1 MGKIRF
7 EEYEIREGDRWDSL
21 AYDKWGNANLA
32 PLLVVDNRHLSALND
47 LPEGELCYIR
57 EKVEGEDNLIT
68 NEELPFWKR

>member
-1 MGKIRF
+1 MIKYIEHTIRD
-7 EEYEIREGDRWDSL
+7 GDRLDLL
-21 AYDKWGNANLA
+21 AYKFWGDSNLA

-57 EKVEGEDNLIT
+57 EKVEGEDSLTT